1 MTEDIKQNKMR
12 ILKNFI
18 EKEIAASDDRY
29 ELTVQ
34 EMQAIF
40 ENAIKAIED
49 LSGEEIDLDEFNKF
63 LKLYKVMKVVERIAE
78 QVRCDKYLADC
89 KKGSK

>member
-1 MTEDIKQNKMR
+1 MTEEKQNKMK

-18 EKEIAASDDRY
+18 EKEIAASDDKY
-29 ELTVQ
+29 ELSVQ
-34 EMQAIF
+34 EMQIIF
-40 ENAIKAIED
+40 ENAIKAIEE

-89 KKGSK
+89 KKGGK